1 MQDCKVGGKVITD
14 EAKKIVAQ
22 LNKKFGEGIVVL
34 ASNIRSDFIPRF
46 TSGSTTLDYV
56 LGGGFPGNQWNEL
69 IGEPS
74 HGKTAVALKTI
85 AENQRLNPNFTTV
98 WVAAEQWV
106 PEYAEL
112 CGVDT
117 SRVIV
122 IETSIMEEAYD
133 SVIAF
138 AESKSVDAIVIDSLP
153 ALSPSPE
160 MEKDMNEATVGR
172 GALLTNKFF
181 RVVGTAMKRS
191 LVEDERPVL
200 GIIIN
205 QYRMKIGVMHGDP
218 RTTPG
223 GEGKNYAFF
232 TRCEIR
238 RKEWIEIGSGTNK
251 TRVGQQIAVRTL
263 KNKTA
268 PPQRVAYFDF
278 YFAEG
283 GACAPGEIDFAKEI
297 ASLAVVMGF
306 IERKGG
312 WFYHGERKWQG
323 IESVISSIRE
333 EVDLKEELQKSVL
346 SSDAA
351 PVTTDED

>member
-1 MQDCKVGGKVITD
+1 MIND
-14 EAKKIVAQ
+14 EARKILAQ
-22 LNKKFGEGIVVL
+22 LNKKFGDGVVVL
-34 ASNIRSDFIPRF
+34 ASDIRPDLIPRI

-69 IGEPS
+69 VGEPS
-74 HGKTAVALKTI
+74 HGKTALALKTI
-85 AENQRLNPNFTTV
+85 AANQRLNPDYTTV

-106 PEYAEL
+106 PDYAL
-112 CGVDT
+112 MCGVDME
-117 SRVIV
+117 RVIV
-122 IETSIMEEAYD
+122 IETSIMEEAYQA
-133 SVIAF
+133 VIQF

-153 ALSPSPE
+153 ALSPMPE
-160 MEKDMNEATVGR
+160 MEKDMSEATVGR

-200 GIIIN
+200 GLIIN

-232 TRCEIR
+232 TRCEVR
-238 RKEWIEIGSGTNK
+238 RDEWIEVGPSGNK
-251 TRVGQQIAVRTL
+251 SRVGQRIKVRTL

-283 GACAPGEIDFAKEI
+283 GNCAPGEFDFAKEV
-297 ASLAVVMGF
+297 ASLAVVMGY
-306 IERKGG
+306 IERRGG
-312 WFYHGERKWQG
+312 WFYYGERKWQG
-323 IESVISSIRE
+323 IESVIASIRE
-333 EVDLKEELQKSVL
+333 EIDFMQDLQKKVL
-346 SSDAA
+346 ENHDTPAA
-351 PVTTDED
+351 LIEEEE

>member
-1 MQDCKVGGKVITD
+1 MIND
-14 EAKKIVAQ
+14 EARKVLAQ
-22 LNKKFGEGIVVL
+22 LNKKFGDGVVVL
-34 ASNIRSDFIPRF
+34 ASDIRSDLIPRI

-69 IGEPS
+69 VGEPS
-74 HGKTAVALKTI
+74 HGKTALALKTI
-85 AENQRLNPNFTTV
+85 AANQRLNPDYTTV

-106 PEYAEL
+106 PEYAQM
-112 CGVDT
+112 CGVDME
-117 SRVIV
+117 RVIV
-122 IETSIMEEAYD
+122 IETSIMEEAYQA
-133 SVIAF
+133 VIQF

-153 ALSPSPE
+153 ALSPMPE
-160 MEKDMNEATVGR
+160 MEKDMSEATVGR

-200 GIIIN
+200 GLIIN

-232 TRCEIR
+232 TRCEVR
-238 RKEWIEIGSGTNK
+238 RDEWIEVGPSGNK
-251 TRVGQQIAVRTL
+251 SRVGQRIKVRTL

-283 GACAPGEIDFAKEI
+283 GNCAPGEFDFAKEV
-297 ASLAVVMGF
+297 ASLAVVMGY
-306 IERKGG
+306 IERRGG
-312 WFYHGERKWQG
+312 WFYYGERKWQG
-323 IESVISSIRE
+323 IENVIASIRE
-333 EVDLKEELQKSVL
+333 EIDFLEDLRKKVLETRDTPAALIEE
-346 SSDAA
+346 
-351 PVTTDED
+351 EE

>member
-1 MQDCKVGGKVITD
+1 MND
-14 EAKKIVAQ
+14 EAKKVIAL
-22 LNKKFGEGIVVL
+22 LNKKFGENVVVL
-34 ASNIRSDFIPRF
+34 ASDIRSDLIPRI

-74 HGKTAVALKTI
+74 HGKTALALKTI
-85 AENQRLNPNFTTV
+85 AANQRLNPEHTTV

-106 PEYAEL
+106 PEYAAM

-117 SRVIV
+117 NRVIV
-122 IETSIMEEAYD
+122 IETSIMEEAYQA
-133 SVIAF
+133 VIQF

-153 ALSPSPE
+153 ALSPAPE
-160 MEKDMNEATVGR
+160 MEKDMSEMTVGR

-200 GIIIN
+200 GLIIN

-232 TRCEIR
+232 TRCEVR
-238 RKEWIEIGSGTNK
+238 RDEWIEIGSGTNK
-251 TRVGQQIAVRTL
+251 IRVGQRIKVRTL

-278 YFAEG
+278 YFADG
-283 GACAPGEIDFAKEI
+283 GDCPAGEFDFAKEV
-297 ASLAVVMGF
+297 ASLAVVKG
-306 IERKGG
+306 IIDRKGG
-312 WFYHGERKWQG
+312 WYYHGERKWQG
-323 IESVISSIRE
+323 IEPVIASIRE
-333 EVDLKEELQKSVL
+333 EVDLKEELEKEVFNTP
-346 SSDAA
+346 DMPMAGDDNA
-351 PVTTDED
+351 

>member
-1 MQDCKVGGKVITD
+1 MND
-14 EAKKIVAQ
+14 EAKKVMAQ
-22 LNKKFGEGIVVL
+22 LNKKFNGNVVVL
-34 ASNIRSDFIPRF
+34 ASDIRSDLIPRI

-74 HGKTAVALKTI
+74 HGKTALALKTI
-85 AENQRLNPNFTTV
+85 AANQQLDPEHTTV

-106 PEYAEL
+106 PEYAEM

-122 IETSIMEEAYD
+122 IETSVMEEAYQ
-133 SVIAF
+133 SVIQF
-138 AESKSVDAIVIDSLP
+138 AESKAVDAIVIDSLP
-153 ALSPSPE
+153 ALSPAPE
-160 MEKDMNEATVGR
+160 MEKDMSEATVGR

-191 LVEDERPVL
+191 LIEDERPVL
-200 GIIIN
+200 GLIIN

-232 TRCEIR
+232 TRCEVKR
-238 RKEWIEIGSGTNK
+238 DEWIEIGSGNSK
-251 TRVGQQIAVRTL
+251 VRVGQRIKVRTL

-283 GACAPGEIDFAKEI
+283 GECAPGEFDFAKEI
-297 ASLAVVMGF
+297 ASLAVVKG
-306 IERKGG
+306 IIDRKGG
-312 WFYHGERKWQG
+312 WYYYGERKWQG
-323 IESVISSIRE
+323 IEPVISSIRE
-333 EVDLKEELQKSVL
+333 EIELKEEIRKQVFET
-346 SSDAA
+346 SDLPMAGDS
-351 PVTTDED
+351 DE

>member
-1 MQDCKVGGKVITD
+1 MND
-14 EAKKIVAQ
+14 EAKKVMAL
-22 LNKKFGEGIVVL
+22 LNKRFGNNVVVF
-34 ASNIRSDFIPRF
+34 ADAIRSDLIPRI

-85 AENQRLNPNFTTV
+85 AANQALNPNHMTV

-106 PEYAEL
+106 PEYAAM
-112 CGVDT
+112 CGIDPT
-117 SRVIV
+117 RVIV
-122 IETSIMEEAYD
+122 IETTIMEEAYQA
-133 SVIAF
+133 VIDF

-153 ALSPSPE
+153 ALSPAPE
-160 MEKDMNEATVGR
+160 MEKDMSEMTVGR

-181 RVVGTAMKRS
+181 RVVGSAMKRS
-191 LVEDERPVL
+191 LVEDERPIL
-200 GIIIN
+200 GLIIN

-238 RKEWIEIGSGTNK
+238 RDEWIEVGPSGNK
-251 TRVGQQIAVRTL
+251 TRIGQRVKVRTL

-283 GACAPGEIDFAKEI
+283 GNCAPGEYDFAKEI
-297 ASLAVVMGF
+297 ASLAVIKGV
-306 IERKGG
+306 INRRGG
-312 WFYHGERKWQG
+312 WFYFGDRKWQG
-323 IESVISSIRE
+323 IESVIESLRGEI
-333 EVDLKEELQKSVL
+333 DLKEEVQKLVL
-346 SSDAA
+346 ESSDIPMAGD
-351 PVTTDED
+351 TDE

>member
-1 MQDCKVGGKVITD
+1 MIND
-14 EAKKIVAQ
+14 EARKVAAL
-22 LNKKFGEGIVVL
+22 LNKRFGDNVVVV
-34 ASNIRSDFIPRF
+34 ASDIRADLIPRI

-69 IGEPS
+69 VGEAS

-85 AENQRLNPNFTTV
+85 AANQKLNPEHTTV

-106 PEYAEL
+106 PEYAAM

-122 IETSIMEEAYD
+122 IETNIMEEAYD
-133 SVIAF
+133 AVIAF
-138 AESKSVDAIVIDSLP
+138 AESKSIDAIVIDSLP
-153 ALSPSPE
+153 ALSPKPE
-160 MEKDMNEATVGR
+160 MEKNMDEMTVGR

-181 RVVGTAMKRS
+181 RVVGSAIKRS
-191 LVEDERPVL
+191 LVEDERAVL
-200 GIIIN
+200 GIVIN

-232 TRCEIR
+232 TRCEVR
-238 RKEWIEIGSGTNK
+238 RDEWIEIGPSGNK
-251 TRVGQQIAVRTL
+251 TRVGQVIKVRSL

-278 YFAEG
+278 YFAPG
-283 GACAPGEIDFAKEI
+283 GECAPGEYDFAKEI
-297 ASLAVVMGF
+297 AAMSVLNEIV
-306 IERKGG
+306 ERKGA
-312 WFYHGERKWQG
+312 WYYYGERKWQG
-323 IESVISSIRE
+323 TDALIASIRE
-333 EVDLKEELQKSVL
+333 EIELKEELTKKVL
-346 SSDAA
+346 
-351 PVTTDED
+351 ELG

>member
-1 MQDCKVGGKVITD
+1 MND

-22 LNKKFGEGIVVL
+22 LNKKFGDGVVVL
-34 ASNIRSDFIPRF
+34 ASDIRSDLVPRF

-85 AENQRLNPNFTTV
+85 AANQAKNPDFTTV
-98 WVAAEQWV
+98 WVAAEAWV
-106 PEYAEL
+106 PDYAEM

-122 IETSIMEEAYD
+122 VETSVMEEAYD
-133 SVIAF
+133 AVIAF
-138 AESKSVDAIVIDSLP
+138 AESKSIDAIVIDSLP

-160 MEKDMNEATVGR
+160 LEKNMDEMTVGK

-191 LVEDERPVL
+191 LVESERPVL
-200 GIIIN
+200 GIVIN

-238 RKEWIEIGSGTNK
+238 RDEWIELGSGNNK
-251 TRVGQQIAVRTL
+251 VRIGQRIKVRTL

-278 YFAEG
+278 YFADG
-283 GACAPGEIDFAKEI
+283 GACLPGEYDFAKEI
-297 ASLAVVMGF
+297 ASLAVVKGL
-306 IERKGG
+306 IDRKGG
-312 WFYHGERKWQG
+312 WYYYGDRKWQG
-323 IESVISSIRE
+323 IEPVIDSLRAEI
-333 EVDLKEELQKSVL
+333 DFKEELEHKVL
-346 SSDAA
+346 TSSDSI
-351 PVTTDED
+351 VVSDNE

>member
-1 MQDCKVGGKVITD
+1 MIND
-14 EAKKIVAQ
+14 EARKILAQ
-22 LNKKFGEGIVVL
+22 LNKKFGDGVVVL
-34 ASNIRSDFIPRF
+34 ASDIRPDLIPRI

-69 IGEPS
+69 VGEPS
-74 HGKTAVALKTI
+74 HGKTALALKTI
-85 AENQRLNPNFTTV
+85 AANQRLNPDYTTV

-106 PEYAEL
+106 PDYAL
-112 CGVDT
+112 MCGVDME
-117 SRVIV
+117 RVIV
-122 IETSIMEEAYD
+122 IETSIMEEAYQA
-133 SVIAF
+133 VIQF

-153 ALSPSPE
+153 ALSPMPE
-160 MEKDMNEATVGR
+160 MEKDMSEATVGR

-200 GIIIN
+200 GLIIN

-232 TRCEIR
+232 TRCEVR
-238 RKEWIEIGSGTNK
+238 RDEWIEVGPSGNK
-251 TRVGQQIAVRTL
+251 VRVGQRIKVRTL

-283 GACAPGEIDFAKEI
+283 GNCAPGEFDFAKEV
-297 ASLAVVMGF
+297 ASLAVVMGY
-306 IERKGG
+306 IERRGG
-312 WFYHGERKWQG
+312 WFYYGERKWQG

-333 EVDLKEELQKSVL
+333 EIDFMQDLQKKVL
-346 SSDAA
+346 ENHDTPAA
-351 PVTTDED
+351 LIEEE

>member
-1 MQDCKVGGKVITD
+1 VND
-14 EAKKIVAQ
+14 EAKKVMAL
-22 LNKKFGEGIVVL
+22 LNKKFGNNVVVF
-34 ASNIRSDFIPRF
+34 ADAIRSDLIPRI

-85 AENQRLNPNFTTV
+85 AANQALNPNHMTV

-106 PEYAEL
+106 PEYAAM
-112 CGVDT
+112 CGIDPT
-117 SRVIV
+117 RVIV
-122 IETSIMEEAYD
+122 IETTIMEEAYQA
-133 SVIAF
+133 VIDF

-153 ALSPSPE
+153 ALSPAPE
-160 MEKDMNEATVGR
+160 MEKDMSEMTVGR

-181 RVVGTAMKRS
+181 RVVGSAMKRS
-191 LVEDERPVL
+191 LVEDERPIL
-200 GIIIN
+200 GLIIN

-238 RKEWIEIGSGTNK
+238 RDEWIEIGPSGNK
-251 TRVGQQIAVRTL
+251 TRIGQRVKVRTL

-283 GACAPGEIDFAKEI
+283 GNCAPGEYDFAKEI
-297 ASLAVVMGF
+297 ASLAVIKGV
-306 IERKGG
+306 INRRGG
-312 WFYHGERKWQG
+312 WFYFGDRKWQG
-323 IESVISSIRE
+323 IESVIESLRGEI
-333 EVDLKEELQKSVL
+333 DLKEEVQKLVL
-346 SSDAA
+346 ESSDI
-351 PVTTDED
+351 PMVGDTNE

>member
-1 MQDCKVGGKVITD
+1 MNDD
-14 EAKKIVAQ
+14 AKKVMAL
-22 LNKKFGEGIVVL
+22 LNKKFGDNVVVM
-34 ASNIRSDFIPRF
+34 ASDIRSDLIPRI

-74 HGKTAVALKTI
+74 HGKTALALKTV
-85 AENQRLNPNFTTV
+85 AANQALNPEHLTV

-106 PEYAEL
+106 PEYAVM

-122 IETSIMEEAYD
+122 IETSIMEEAYQA
-133 SVIAF
+133 VIDF

-153 ALSPSPE
+153 ALSPAPE
-160 MEKDMNEATVGR
+160 MEKDMSEATVGR

-200 GIIIN
+200 GLIIN

-232 TRCEIR
+232 TRCEVKR
-238 RKEWIEIGSGTNK
+238 DEWIEVGTGQNK
-251 TRVGQQIAVRTL
+251 VRVGQRIKVRTL

-268 PPQRVAYFDF
+268 PPQRVAYFDY

-283 GACAPGEIDFAKEI
+283 GDCAPGEFDFAKEI
-297 ASLAVVMGF
+297 ASLAVIKGF
-306 IERKGG
+306 IDRKGG
-312 WFYHGERKWQG
+312 WYYYGERKWQG
-323 IESVISSIRE
+323 IEPVISSIRE
-333 EVDLKEELQKSVL
+333 EVDLKEELQKLVL
-346 SSDAA
+346 ESTDNPVGESD
-351 PVTTDED
+351 E